1 MRLAATPATL
11 ALIARINTSWE
22 FRERE
27 RDSSAR
33 CIFQAEPIGIVV
45 GTREKLD
52 GQFDL

>member
-27 RDSSAR
+27 REILLLVVFSK
-33 CIFQAEPIGIVV
+33 PIGIVV

-52 GQFDL
+52 GRFDL